1 MIKRRSFLLG
11 ISSLALSQLMLGCNS
26 QQQASLTLQLLQ
38 GSIPA
43 QLKGKFRKQL
53 KQAASL
59 NFDPKEQLQTILTDL
74 QTWKKQAKAKEK
86 QTQQQSP
93 FDFLGDFLNFITRRR
108 NSEFADLV
116 TLGDFWLAEAIK
128 EELIQPLE
136 IEKLPGWQQLPL
148 RWQELVRRNQTGEL
162 DKVGQVW
169 GAPYRWGSTV
179 IAYRRDK
186 FESLGWTPRDW
197 QDLWREELR
206 DRISLLD
213 QPREVIGLTL
223 KKLGQSYN
231 TINLQDIPTL
241 EAELLALN
249 QQVKFYSSEHY
260 LQPLILGDT
269 WLAVGWSHDIM
280 PIVQRERQIRA
291 VVPHSGTAL
300 WADLWVQPTATK
312 NVSTL
317 TQKWIDF
324 CWQLETAEAI
334 SLLTSGTSPIL
345 TTANPKKLPKGLVE
359 NSLGL
364 PDAAI
369 LNQSEFLHPLPKS
382 VIKQYQELWQKMR
395 PGTKS

>member
-11 ISSLALSQLMLGCNS
+11 MSSLALSQLMLGCNS
-26 QQQASLTLQLLQ
+26 QQQESLTLQLLQ

-59 NFDPKEQLQTILTDL
+59 NFDPEEQLQIILTDL
-74 QTWKKQAKAKEK
+74 QTWKKQAKTKEK

-108 NSEFADLV
+108 KAEFADLV

-136 IEKLPGWQQLPL
+136 IEKLSGWQQLPL
-148 RWQELVRRNQTGEL
+148 RWQELVKRNQTGEL
-162 DKVGQVW
+162 EKEGKVW

-179 IAYRRDK
+179 IAYRHDQFK
-186 FESLGWTPRDW
+186 SLGWTPTDW

-223 KKLGQSYN
+223 KKLGKSYN
-231 TINLQDIPTL
+231 TTNLQEIPTL

-280 PIVQRERQIRA
+280 PIVQGERQIRA

-300 WADLWVQPTATK
+300 WADLWVQPTAKK
-312 NVSTL
+312 NVGTL

-345 TTANPKKLPKGLVE
+345 TTATPKKLPKGLVE
-359 NSLGL
+359 NSLRL

-369 LNQSEFLHPLPKS
+369 LNQSEFLQPLPES
-382 VIKQYQELWQKMR
+382 VVEQYQDLWQKMR
-395 PGTKS
+395 SGTKS